1 MENQKDLFKK
11 SLDKA
16 FSSLPELNS
25 DIMMDGIKY
34 RDMVKEDGEVEEKWS
49 EKYKK
54 SIDCNNPKGFSQRAH
69 CQGRKKKSE
78 HKEATG
84 SGSVGAYSAPVFG
97 GDDEFWE
104 RSKSETPEIK
114 EQTEKIEATE
124 ATGSGSVGAY
134 ETPAMWAKS
143 TNKKDWGPKRKPQY
157 KGGKFVSVKKK
168 CTKFPYCNQGD
179 INALHIYENENLKNA
194 IKNVSKKFNLSETT
208 IKAILEYEY
217 EKLNK

>member
-16 FSSLPELNS
+16 FTSLPELNS
-25 DIMMDGIKY
+25 DIMMDGLKY
-34 RDMVKEDGEVEEKWS
+34 KDMVKEEGDEDEYCDDCDKPKS
-49 EKYKK
+49 E
-54 SIDCNNPKGFSQRAH
+54 CT
-69 CQGRKKKSE
+69 CKKKKGE
-78 HKEATG
+78 HREATG
-84 SGSVGAYSAPVFG
+84 SGSVGSYSAPVFG
-97 GDDEFWE
+97 GDDEFWK
-104 RSKSETPEIK
+104 RSKSETPTLE
-114 EQTEKIEATE
+114 EQKIEAVE

-134 ETPAMWAKS
+134 ETPSMWAKS

>member
-34 RDMVKEDGEVEEKWS
+34 KDMVKEEGDEEEYCKRCD
-49 EKYKK
+49 KPK
-54 SIDCNNPKGFSQRAH
+54 SKCIC
-69 CQGRKKKSE
+69 KKKKGE
-78 HKEATG
+78 HREATG

-97 GDDEFWE
+97 GNDEFWE